1 MYTFGYNQPNFKTSG
16 SGVGFVSYC
25 RPEDRRCTAFW
36 IIMTVSRLV
45 KEGKASEL
53 LEMEGSLSSEFGEG
67 GRSSGYLSTET
78 LDRLSWTLGTYDT
91 PCRVS
96 VSQAYELAELAVALL
111 NYDVNHADDD
121 TPILCTVEE
130 REVVIGMIELVHAA
144 ADRSTLTEALLEAD
158 TYKLRAK
165 YIDRYAASTRP

>member
-1 MYTFGYNQPNFKTSG
+1 
-16 SGVGFVSYC
+16 
-25 RPEDRRCTAFW
+25 
-36 IIMTVSRLV
+36 
-45 KEGKASEL
+45 
-53 LEMEGSLSSEFGEG
+53 MEGSLSSEFGEG
-67 GRSSGYLSTET
+67 GRSSDYLSTET
-78 LDRLSWTLGTYDT
+78 LDRLSWALGTYDT
-91 PCRVS
+91 PYRVS